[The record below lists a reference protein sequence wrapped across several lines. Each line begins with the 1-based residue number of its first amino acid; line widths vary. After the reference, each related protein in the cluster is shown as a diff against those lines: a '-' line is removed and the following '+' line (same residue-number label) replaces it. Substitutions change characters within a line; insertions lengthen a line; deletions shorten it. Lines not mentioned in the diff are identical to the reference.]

1 MAQTPAWHTISV
13 RTPAGDFDVFTAG
26 DGPPLCVTH
35 DYSAFNETGDHF
47 AAGFV
52 PYRTVYLVN
61 LRGAGRS
68 PAGRAPD
75 DLSMVTAVQDLEAIR
90 ESLGFPQWDFAGHS
104 TGGMLG
110 LLYAVL
116 QASSLS
122 ALVVVGAAASREY
135 NRHPDCIYHPQHPA
149 FSKMQALIEGLKSPD
164 LDVAERLRMTRE
176 RTQLSLYQPELY
188 PRYFDGRVHKQMAAS
203 RLDYFSRHDYP
214 AFDLR
219 AELGDVAVPT
229 LVVGGRHDVQCPYWC
244 SQEIGDLMP
253 AAQVVEFTE
262 SNHYPFLEEAD
273 KFQAIVSEF
282 LNSPPRLNAESGAAR
297 RGVVPGIVN

>member
-1 MAQTPAWHTISV
+1 MAETPAWHTTGVS
-13 RTPAGDFDVFTAG
+13 TPAGDFDVFTAG

-47 AAGFV
+47 AAAFV

-110 LLYAVL
+110 LLYAVI

-135 NRHPDCIYHPQHPA
+135 NRRPDCIYHPQHPE
-149 FSKMQALIEGLKSPD
+149 FGQMQALIEGLKDPGLSESD
-164 LDVAERLRMTRE
+164 RARLTRE
-176 RTQLSLYQPELY
+176 RTQLSLYRPELY
-188 PRYFDGRVHKQMAAS
+188 DRYFDGRVHKHMAAS
-203 RLDYFSRHDYP
+203 RLDYFSRYDYP

-219 AELGDVAVPT
+219 DRLADVTVPT
-229 LVVGGRHDVQCPYWC
+229 LIMGGRHDVQCPYWC
-244 SQEIGDLMP
+244 SRELGELIRT
-253 AAQVVEFTE
+253 AQVVEFAE
-262 SNHYPFLEEAD
+262 SNHYPFLEESQ
-273 KFQAIVSEF
+273 KFRHVVSEF
-282 LNSPPRLNAESGAAR
+282 LNGPFVNWAR
-297 RGVVPGIVN
+297 RDYDEFAR